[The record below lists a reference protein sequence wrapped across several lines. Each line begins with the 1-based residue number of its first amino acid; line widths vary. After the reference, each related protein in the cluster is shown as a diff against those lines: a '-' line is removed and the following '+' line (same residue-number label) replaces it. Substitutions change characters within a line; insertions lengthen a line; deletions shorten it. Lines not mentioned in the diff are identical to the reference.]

1 MHITPDRLSELMDG
15 PFAALAETVSK
26 AAKTVRTG
34 GRALSP
40 ADCLRQYDPFAH
52 AVNDPAAR
60 PDRLLEG
67 ERGGEVLPVNRL
79 QLARQRQVVRSA
91 VHFECGP
98 DITTAPG
105 GASPADLELCEL
117 TERVWRGEKL
127 HYATEDI
134 VETRMAET
142 VCAELWHDYESPGF
156 WDGTPLEGVTDMRPA
171 HVLLCAR
178 NGDEIYPIWD
188 GHGGLLALGRG
199 YSAADPLTGERT
211 RRFDLY
217 AADATLL
224 GKQSDG
230 GAWEVERLPG
240 RGFLPVVL
248 HGQERPEWADVQP
261 LADREE
267 ANLSNLADTN
277 DYYGD
282 PAMVVEG
289 EAESLPAKGEVAK
302 VIQVRPGP
310 DGGRGSVSF
319 AQPDAMV
326 ESKKLE
332 MDTLRREMLD
342 LTMTP
347 DIGFSTMA
355 RLMGSGTSG
364 IALRLLFMGP
374 AMKGLRGRKRLAE
387 MLARRNAVIMKFIDS
402 YAPGR
407 YARAA
412 LPAVRFADALPV
424 DRGEQVRDTVAMVN
438 AGLMSRR
445 TAMSILGAVPDP
457 EAELE
462 RIREEASSMDN

>member
-1 MHITPDRLSELMDG
+1 MDMTGEQLAELMAG
-15 PFAALAETVSK
+15 PFAALVEAVSK
-26 AAKTVRTG
+26 AEKTIPMG
-34 GRALSP
+34 GGTLTP
-40 ADCLRQYDPFAH
+40 GDCARQYDPFAH
-52 AVNDPAAR
+52 GVNDPAIR

-67 ERGGEVLPVNRL
+67 ERGGEELPVNRL

-98 DITTAPG
+98 DITLAPG
-105 GASPADLELCEL
+105 GGAAADLELHAL

-142 VCAELWHDYESPGF
+142 VCAELWHDYPSPGH
-156 WDGTPLEGVTDMRPA
+156 WDGTPLEGATDMRPA
-171 HVLLCAR
+171 CVLLCKK
-178 NGDEIYPIWD
+178 NGDDLYPLWD

-199 YSAADPLTGERT
+199 HATADPLTGERT
-211 RRFDLY
+211 ARFGLY
-217 AADATLL
+217 TADAVLL
-224 GKQSDG
+224 GARAGD

-261 LADREE
+261 LAEREE

-310 DGGRGSVSF
+310 EGGRGSVSF

-355 RLMGSGTSG
+355 ALMGSGTSG

-374 AMKGLRGRKRLAE
+374 AMKGLRGRRRLAE
-387 MLARRNAVIMKFIDS
+387 MLARRNSIIRRFIDS

-412 LPAVRFADALPV
+412 APEVRFADALPI
-424 DRGEQVRDTVAMVN
+424 DRGEQVRDTVAMVQ

-445 TAMSILGAVPDP
+445 TAMSLLGAVPDP
-457 EAELE
+457 EAEMQ
-462 RIREEASSMDN
+462 RIREEG